1 MRHRRRPAGAQ
12 ALIAVVA
19 AGALGAVARYLA
31 MRSRHWLLVVNVVG
45 SFLLGL
51 TSSPVVGAGFCGG
64 LTTFSGFA
72 VTASAR
78 DAVVHMAAVLA
89 AGAAG
94 LALG

>member
-1 MRHRRRPAGAQ
+1 M
-12 ALIAVVA
+12 IAVVA
-19 AGALGAVARYLA
+19 AGALGAVVRYLA
-31 MRSRHWLLVVNVVG
+31 MRSRHWLLAVNVAG

-51 TSSPVVGAGFCGG
+51 TGNVVVGVGFCGG

-78 DAVVHMAAVLA
+78 DAVVHIAAVLA
-89 AGAAG
+89 AGAVG